1 MDRDPGANDGRTE
14 RTFWTN
20 ALNHLKQ
27 FIIDHKPLV
36 VGLQEMNLT
45 DEGSGTGT
53 DAVKKML
60 SELGEEYSLLYC
72 KSKGTPFN
80 TEPALCLIV
89 NDKEENIVFGEEENI
104 KIAKDDSDTNETFR
118 IVDNLNQPG
127 RPILMALTT
136 VLYLTCEY
144 AWCSKSRT
152 WKKTKGV

>member
-1 MDRDPGANDGRTE
+1 MTLCIVNNDGRTE

-36 VGLQEMNLT
+36 VGLQEMKQT
-45 DEGSGTGT
+45 KVREQEQ
-53 DAVKKML
+53 KKNVIRTWK
-60 SELGEEYSLLYC
+60 EYSYKLYC

-104 KIAKDDSDTNETFR
+104 KIAKDDSET
-118 IVDNLNQPG
+118 
-127 RPILMALTT
+127 
-136 VLYLTCEY
+136 
-144 AWCSKSRT
+144 
-152 WKKTKGV
+152 